1 MSEVFLHYGK
11 HSMLGPTFVRANVSV
26 WFSVMKR
33 FKSHRTGYLANS
45 SHPLKS
51 RALEQVSVRGG
62 WVFHLIAL
70 LLSSPPL
77 QTVKN
82 IFDFSTAGG
91 LDWCCTVCVPREN
104 LDFIVNS

>member
-1 MSEVFLHYGK
+1 MYLHYGK
-11 HSMLGPTFVRANVSV
+11 HSMLGPTFVRVNVSI
-26 WFSVMKR
+26 WFAVIKL
-33 FKSHRTGYLANS
+33 FKSHRTGYLTSS

-51 RALEQVSVRGG
+51 RALERVSVRGG

-70 LLSSPPL
+70 LISSSPL
-77 QTVKN
+77 QNVKN

-91 LDWCCTVCVPREN
+91 LDWCCTVRVPREN